1 MATGLPIAFV
11 FLLIN
16 IGGAIF
22 ILGGQA
28 GIEQLIANIQ
38 DTMTRFSLLPVPLF
52 IFMGQVLFQSKIGF
66 YMIDALD
73 KWIGRLPGRLGL
85 LTVASST
92 LFSTMSGS
100 NMANTAMLGSLLV
113 PEMQKRGYSKSMTIG
128 PVLGSGGLAMLI
140 PPSTLGVLLA
150 ALARV
155 SVGKLL
161 IAGLLPAIV
170 IALLYATYI
179 IGRCYLQPQLAPP
192 YDLPPVPISRRII
205 DTVRYVLPTG
215 FIIFLVIG
223 VIILGIATPSEAAAL
238 GSVGIIFLAL
248 AYRRMNWGILKRC
261 ILATT
266 KTTVM
271 VFMVILGSM
280 SFSQIL
286 AFSGAS
292 ESLIK
297 AVTSLSAPPIILV
310 IAMLIVLLFL
320 GCFMD
325 NLSMVMIALPVYL
338 PLIDALE
345 LNPLWFLVMMLINM
359 EMAGTTP
366 PFGLLLFVMKS
377 VAPKGTSMA
386 DIYKAG
392 IPFLVCD
399 AIAMSLILV
408 FPPLATWLSSRV

>member
-1 MATGLPIAFV
+1 
-11 FLLIN
+11 
-16 IGGAIF
+16 
-22 ILGGQA
+22 
-28 GIEQLIANIQ
+28 
-38 DTMTRFSLLPVPLF
+38 
-52 IFMGQVLFQSKIGF
+52 MGQVLFQSKIGF

-113 PEMQKRGYSKSMTIG
+113 PEMQKRGYSKIMTIG

-238 GSVGIIFLAL
+238 GSVGIILLAL
-248 AYRRMNWGILKRC
+248 AYRRMNWSILKKS

-266 KTTVM
+266 RTTVM

-297 AVTSLSAPPIILV
+297 AVTSLAAPPIILI

-338 PLIDALE
+338 PLIDAMNLD
-345 LNPLWFLVMMLINM
+345 PIWFLVMMLINM

-377 VAPKGTSMA
+377 VAPKDTSMA
-386 DIYKAG
+386 DIYRAG

-399 AIAMSLILV
+399 AIAMSIILV
-408 FPPLATWLSSRV
+408 FPPLATWLASGV

>member
-1 MATGLPIAFV
+1 
-11 FLLIN
+11 
-16 IGGAIF
+16 
-22 ILGGQA
+22 
-28 GIEQLIANIQ
+28 
-38 DTMTRFSLLPVPLF
+38 
-52 IFMGQVLFQSKIGF
+52 
-66 YMIDALD
+66 
-73 KWIGRLPGRLGL
+73 
-85 LTVASST
+85 
-92 LFSTMSGS
+92 
-100 NMANTAMLGSLLV
+100 
-113 PEMQKRGYSKSMTIG
+113 
-128 PVLGSGGLAMLI
+128 
-140 PPSTLGVLLA
+140 
-150 ALARV
+150 
-155 SVGKLL
+155 
-161 IAGLLPAIV
+161 
-170 IALLYATYI
+170 
-179 IGRCYLQPQLAPP
+179 
-192 YDLPPVPISRRII
+192 
-205 DTVRYVLPTG
+205 
-215 FIIFLVIG
+215 
-223 VIILGIATPSEAAAL
+223 
-238 GSVGIIFLAL
+238 
-248 AYRRMNWGILKRC
+248 
-261 ILATT
+261 
-266 KTTVM
+266 
-271 VFMVILGSM
+271 M